1 VRNNILAFSQQE
13 QVRGTNQKK
22 AGDHLSFTFERNIVY
37 FDQGELF
44 GRPWQWARCS
54 KVDLKN
60 NIYWRTDGKDLGFA
74 GKSWDQWRAMGRDKE
89 GSVIA
94 DPKFVDPENYD
105 FRFASDEVIK
115 QTGFQPFDYSQ
126 GRGLRRCGLDRPG
139 EVSSAVAATGTRPAG
154 GTQAAD
160 LQRGKTGASESA
172 PGDRRPPINQVYPPE
187 AFYHVGRGGRI
198 LDVTKPPFNAKG
210 DGVTD
215 DTKALIAALRFVRDN
230 YEIHQGDDYSYCTK
244 RHDRNWVVYLPDGEY
259 LISDTVSQGWPALAM
274 NILKGWDSLSS
285 ISGSHR
291 RSTSGN

>member
-1 VRNNILAFSQQE
+1 MKDDKQGANSLTRREAINIGL
-13 QVRGTNQKK
+13 GT
-22 AGDHLSFTFERNIVY
+22 LI
-37 FDQGELF
+37 
-44 GRPWQWARCS
+44 
-54 KVDLKN
+54 
-60 NIYWRTDGKDLGFA
+60 
-74 GKSWDQWRAMGRDKE
+74 
-89 GSVIA
+89 
-94 DPKFVDPENYD
+94 
-105 FRFASDEVIK
+105 
-115 QTGFQPFDYSQ
+115 
-126 GRGLRRCGLDRPG
+126 
-139 EVSSAVAATGTRPAG
+139 SSAVAATGTRPAG

-274 NILKGWDSLSS
+274 NILKGWDHVEFFRVASPEHERQLNNDHPAAKNSDDGHVRGQYGDAS
-285 ISGSHR
+285 VYAENNWNLRVIGQSRDKTIIRLKDNAPGSAWAPTR
-291 RSTSGN
+291 PCLRSTCCRLART